1 MTLSEL
7 KFIVAVAKE
16 KNFRRAAD
24 KCFVSQPALSLAI
37 KKLEEELKVS
47 LFERNRTEVKITP
60 IGEKIINQAI
70 IVLDEASKLKDISSK
85 GQEQLN
91 TPLKVG
97 LIYSVA
103 PYLLP
108 LIIPVL
114 RKKTPEMPLD
124 VEENITKNL
133 EVALKNGSIEAAVI
147 ALPFEIPG
155 TECIPLYDEEFNVVV
170 PTNHLWAKK
179 KEIVAKDL
187 STEKVLL
194 LNNEH
199 CFSEQVIEA
208 CPELSKKSEV
218 LQGNSLE
225 TIRNMVASN
234 LGISVLPKTATA
246 INYNNPLVKVIP
258 FKKPVPF
265 RRIAIAYRK
274 STVRMEAIEKFVI
287 ALKDIKSN
295 NIKIFCI

>member
-24 KCFVSQPALSLAI
+24 KCFVSQPALSLAV
-37 KKLEEELKVS
+37 KKLEEELSVKI
-47 LFERNRTEVKITP
+47 FERSRTEVKVTP
-60 IGEKIINQAI
+60 VGQKIINQAI
-70 IVLDEASKLKDISSK
+70 VVLDEANKLKDISSV
-85 GQEQLN
+85 GQEQLKS
-91 TPLKVG
+91 PLKVG

-133 EVALKNGSIEAAVI
+133 ESSLKSGLIEAAVI
-147 ALPFEIPG
+147 ALPFDIPG

-170 PTNHLWAKK
+170 PSNHAWAKK
-179 KEIVAKDL
+179 KEIIAKDL
-187 STEKVLL
+187 SSEKVLL

-199 CFSEQVIEA
+199 CFSKQVVEA

-246 INYNNPLVKVIP
+246 INYNNPLVKIIP
-258 FKKPVPF
+258 FKNPVPY

-274 STVRMEAIEKFVI
+274 STVRMEAIERFVL
-287 ALKDIKSN
+287 ALKDIKSK
-295 NIKIFCI
+295 NIKIF

>member
-24 KCFVSQPALSLAI
+24 KCFVSQPALSLAV
-37 KKLEEELKVS
+37 KKLEEELNVKI
-47 LFERNRTEVKITP
+47 FERSRTEVKVTP
-60 IGEKIINQAI
+60 VGQKIINQAI
-70 IVLDEASKLKDISSK
+70 VVLDEANKLKDISSV
-85 GQEQLN
+85 GQEQLKS
-91 TPLKVG
+91 PLKVG

-133 EVALKNGSIEAAVI
+133 ESSLKSGLIEAAVI
-147 ALPFEIPG
+147 ALPFDIPG

-170 PTNHLWAKK
+170 PSNHAWAKK
-179 KEIVAKDL
+179 KEIIAKDL
-187 STEKVLL
+187 SGEKVLL

-199 CFSEQVIEA
+199 CFSKQVVEA

-246 INYNNPLVKVIP
+246 INYNNPLVKIIP
-258 FKKPVPF
+258 FKNPVPF

-274 STVRMEAIEKFVI
+274 STVRMEAIEKFFL
-287 ALKDIKSN
+287 ALKDIK
-295 NIKIFCI
+295 

>member
-170 PTNHLWAKK
+170 PTNHAWAKK

-199 CFSEQVIEA
+199 CFSEQVVEA

-258 FKKPVPF
+258 FKKPAPF

-274 STVRMEAIEKFVI
+274 STVRMEAIEKFVM

-295 NIKIFCI
+295 NIKIF

>member
-170 PTNHLWAKK
+170 PTNHAWAKK

-199 CFSEQVIEA
+199 CFSEQVVEA

-274 STVRMEAIEKFVI
+274 STVRMEAIEKFVL

-295 NIKIFCI
+295 NIKIF

>member
-7 KFIVAVAKE
+7 KFIIAVAKE

-24 KCFVSQPALSLAI
+24 KCFVSQPALSLAV
-37 KKLEEELKVS
+37 KKLEEELNVKI
-47 LFERNRTEVKITP
+47 FERSRTEVKVTP
-60 IGEKIINQAI
+60 VGQKIINQAI
-70 IVLDEASKLKDISSK
+70 VVLDEANKLKDISSI
-85 GQEQLN
+85 GQEQLKS
-91 TPLKVG
+91 PLKVG

-133 EVALKNGSIEAAVI
+133 ESSLKSGSIEAAVI
-147 ALPFEIPG
+147 ALPFDIPG

-170 PTNHLWAKK
+170 PSNHAWAKK
-179 KEIVAKDL
+179 KEIIAKDL
-187 STEKVLL
+187 SSEKVLL

-199 CFSEQVIEA
+199 CFSKQVVEA

-234 LGISVLPKTATA
+234 LGISVLPKSATA
-246 INYNNPLVKVIP
+246 INYNNPLVKIIP
-258 FKKPVPF
+258 FKNPVPF

-274 STVRMEAIEKFVI
+274 STVRMEAIEKFVL
-287 ALKDIKSN
+287 ALKDIKSK
-295 NIKIFCI
+295 NIKIF

>member
-37 KKLEEELKVS
+37 KKLEEELKIS

-70 IVLDEASKLKDISSK
+70 VVLDEASKLKDISNK

-108 LIIPVL
+108 LIIPIL

-170 PTNHLWAKK
+170 PTNHAWAKK

-199 CFSEQVIEA
+199 CFSEQVVEA

-274 STVRMEAIEKFVI
+274 STVRMEAIEKFVM

-295 NIKIFCI
+295 NIKIF

>member
-47 LFERNRTEVKITP
+47 LFERNRTEVKTTP

-70 IVLDEASKLKDISSK
+70 VVLDEASKLKDISSK

-170 PTNHLWAKK
+170 PTNHAWAKK

-199 CFSEQVIEA
+199 CFSEQVVEA

-274 STVRMEAIEKFVI
+274 STVRMEAIEKFVM

-295 NIKIFCI
+295 NIKIF

>member
-24 KCFVSQPALSLAI
+24 KCFVSQPALSLAV
-37 KKLEEELKVS
+37 KKLEEDLNVTI
-47 LFERNRTEVKITP
+47 FERSRTEVKITP
-60 IGEKIINQAI
+60 IGQKIINQAI
-70 IVLDEASKLKDISSK
+70 VVLDEANKLKDISSV
-85 GQEQLN
+85 GQEQLKS
-91 TPLKVG
+91 PLKVG

-133 EVALKNGSIEAAVI
+133 ESSLKSGLIEAAVI
-147 ALPFEIPG
+147 ALPFDIPG

-170 PTNHLWAKK
+170 PSNHAWAKK
-179 KEIVAKDL
+179 KEIIAKDL
-187 STEKVLL
+187 SSEKVLL

-199 CFSEQVIEA
+199 CFSKQVVEA

-246 INYNNPLVKVIP
+246 INYNNPLVKIIP
-258 FKKPVPF
+258 FKNPVPY

-274 STVRMEAIEKFVI
+274 STVRMEAIEKFVL
-287 ALKDIKSN
+287 ALKDIKSK
-295 NIKIFCI
+295 NIKIF

>member
-60 IGEKIINQAI
+60 IGEKIVNQAI
-70 IVLDEASKLKDISSK
+70 VVLDEANKLKDISSK
-85 GQEQLN
+85 GQEQLK
-91 TPLKVG
+91 TPLKIG

-114 RKKTPEMPLD
+114 RKKTPEMPLE

-133 EVALKNGSIEAAVI
+133 EVALKNGSVEAAVI

-170 PTNHLWAKK
+170 PSNHAWAKK

-187 STEKVLL
+187 STEKILL

-199 CFSEQVIEA
+199 CFSEQVVEA

-246 INYNNPLVKVIP
+246 INYSNPLVTVIP
-258 FKKPVPF
+258 FKKPAPF
-265 RRIAIAYRK
+265 RRVAIAYRK
-274 STVRMEAIEKFVI
+274 STVRFEAIEKFVL

-295 NIKIFCI
+295 NIKIF

>member
-37 KKLEEELKVS
+37 KKLENELNIS
-47 LFERNRTEVKITP
+47 LFERSRTEVKITP
-60 IGEKIINQAI
+60 LGKKIVDQAI
-70 IVLDEASKLKDISSK
+70 VVLDEAEKIKIFSNINQTELK
-85 GQEQLN
+85 
-91 TPLKVG
+91 TPLKIG

-114 RKKTPEMPLD
+114 RKKIPHMPLE

-133 EVALKNGSIEAAVI
+133 EASLKGGLIEAAVI
-147 ALPFEIPG
+147 ALPFDVSGIES
-155 TECIPLYDEEFNVVV
+155 IPLYDEEFNVVV
-170 PTNHLWAKK
+170 PSSHKWAKK
-179 KEIVAKDL
+179 ENIDVKELAK
-187 STEKVLL
+187 EKVLL

-199 CFSEQVIEA
+199 CFSNQVVEA

-218 LQGNSLE
+218 LNGNSLE

-234 LGISVLPKTATA
+234 LGISVLPTTATA
-246 INYNNPLVKVIP
+246 SNYNNPLVKIIP
-258 FKKPVPF
+258 IKKPVPF

-274 STVRMEAIEKFVI
+274 SSVRIEAIEKFVL
-287 ALKDIKSN
+287 ALKEIKTR
-295 NIKIFCI
+295 NIKIF

>member
-24 KCFVSQPALSLAI
+24 KCFVSQPALSLAV
-37 KKLEEELKVS
+37 KKLEEDLNVTI
-47 LFERNRTEVKITP
+47 FERSRTEVKVTP
-60 IGEKIINQAI
+60 VGQKIINQAI
-70 IVLDEASKLKDISSK
+70 VVLDEANKLKDISSV
-85 GQEQLN
+85 GQEQLKS
-91 TPLKVG
+91 PLKVG

-133 EVALKNGSIEAAVI
+133 ESALKSGSIEAAVI
-147 ALPFEIPG
+147 ALPFDIPG

-170 PTNHLWAKK
+170 PSNHAWAKK
-179 KEIVAKDL
+179 KEIIAKDL
-187 STEKVLL
+187 SGEKVLL

-199 CFSEQVIEA
+199 CFSQQVVEA
-208 CPELSKKSEV
+208 CPELSKKSEI

-246 INYNNPLVKVIP
+246 INYNNPLVKIIP
-258 FKKPVPF
+258 FKNPVPF

-274 STVRMEAIEKFVI
+274 STVRMEAIEKFVL
-287 ALKDIKSN
+287 ALKDIKSK
-295 NIKIFCI
+295 NIKIF

>member
-7 KFIVAVAKE
+7 KFIVAVSKE

-24 KCFVSQPALSLAI
+24 KCFISQPALSLAV

-47 LFERNRTEVKITP
+47 LFERSRTEVKVTP
-60 IGEKIINQAI
+60 IGQKIIKQAI
-70 IVLDEASKLKDISSK
+70 IVLDEASKLKDISSN

-114 RKKTPEMPLD
+114 RKNTPEMPLD

-133 EVALKNGSIEAAVI
+133 EIALKNGSIEAAVI

-170 PTNHLWAKK
+170 PTNHEWAKK
-179 KEIVAKDL
+179 KEIIAKDL

-194 LNNEH
+194 LNNAH
-199 CFSEQVIEA
+199 CFSEQVVEA
-208 CPELSKKSEV
+208 CPELSKKSEM

-265 RRIAIAYRK
+265 RRIAIAYRR
-274 STVRMEAIEKFVI
+274 STVRMEAIEKFVL
-287 ALKDIKSN
+287 ALKDIKSK
-295 NIKIFCI
+295 NIKIF

>member
-70 IVLDEASKLKDISSK
+70 VVLDEASKLKDISSK

-155 TECIPLYDEEFNVVV
+155 TECIPLYDEEFNVIV
-170 PTNHLWAKK
+170 PTNHAWAKK
-179 KEIVAKDL
+179 KEMVAKDL

-199 CFSEQVIEA
+199 CFSEQVVEA

-274 STVRMEAIEKFVI
+274 STVRMQAIEKFVM

-295 NIKIFCI
+295 NIKIF

>member
-7 KFIVAVAKE
+7 KFIIAVAKE

-24 KCFVSQPALSLAI
+24 KCFVSQPALSLAV
-37 KKLEEELKVS
+37 KKLEEELNVKI
-47 LFERNRTEVKITP
+47 FERSRTEVKVTP
-60 IGEKIINQAI
+60 VGQKIINQAI
-70 IVLDEASKLKDISSK
+70 IILDEANKLKDISSV
-85 GQEQLN
+85 GQEQLKS
-91 TPLKVG
+91 PLKVG

-133 EVALKNGSIEAAVI
+133 ESALKSGSIEAAVI
-147 ALPFEIPG
+147 ALPFDIPG
-155 TECIPLYDEEFNVVV
+155 TECIPLYDEDFNVVV
-170 PTNHLWAKK
+170 PSNHAWAKK
-179 KEIVAKDL
+179 KEIIAKDL
-187 STEKVLL
+187 SSEKVLL

-199 CFSEQVIEA
+199 CFSKQVVEA

-246 INYNNPLVKVIP
+246 INYNNPLVKIIP
-258 FKKPVPF
+258 FKNPVPF

-274 STVRMEAIEKFVI
+274 STVRMEAIEKFVL
-287 ALKDIKSN
+287 ALKDIKSK
-295 NIKIFCI
+295 NIKIF

>member
-7 KFIVAVAKE
+7 KFIIAVAKE

-24 KCFVSQPALSLAI
+24 KCFVSQPALSLAV
-37 KKLEEELKVS
+37 KKLEEELNVKI
-47 LFERNRTEVKITP
+47 FERSRTEVKVTP
-60 IGEKIINQAI
+60 VGQKIINQAI
-70 IVLDEASKLKDISSK
+70 VVLDEANKLKDISSI
-85 GQEQLN
+85 GQEQLKS
-91 TPLKVG
+91 PLKVG

-133 EVALKNGSIEAAVI
+133 ESSLKSGSIEAAVI
-147 ALPFEIPG
+147 ALPFDIPG

-170 PTNHLWAKK
+170 PSNHAWAKK
-179 KEIVAKDL
+179 KEIIAKDL
-187 STEKVLL
+187 SSEKVLL

-199 CFSEQVIEA
+199 CFSKQVVEA

-246 INYNNPLVKVIP
+246 INYNNPLVKIIP
-258 FKKPVPF
+258 FKNPVPF

-274 STVRMEAIEKFVI
+274 STVRMEAIEKFVL
-287 ALKDIKSN
+287 ALKDIKSK
-295 NIKIFCI
+295 NIKIF

>member
-24 KCFVSQPALSLAI
+24 KCFVSQPALSLAV
-37 KKLEEELKVS
+37 KKLEEELNVKI
-47 LFERNRTEVKITP
+47 FERSRTEVKVTP
-60 IGEKIINQAI
+60 VGQKIINQAI
-70 IVLDEASKLKDISSK
+70 VVLDEANKLKDISSV
-85 GQEQLN
+85 GQEQLKS
-91 TPLKVG
+91 PLKVG

-133 EVALKNGSIEAAVI
+133 ESSLKSGLIEAAVI
-147 ALPFEIPG
+147 ALPFDIPG

-170 PTNHLWAKK
+170 PSNHAWAKK
-179 KEIVAKDL
+179 KEIIAKDL
-187 STEKVLL
+187 SSEKVLL

-199 CFSEQVIEA
+199 CFSKQVVEA

-246 INYNNPLVKVIP
+246 INYNNPLVKIIP
-258 FKKPVPF
+258 FKNPVPY

-274 STVRMEAIEKFVI
+274 STVRMEAIEKFVL
-287 ALKDIKSN
+287 ALKDIKSK
-295 NIKIFCI
+295 NIKIF

>member
-7 KFIVAVAKE
+7 KFIVAVSKE

-24 KCFVSQPALSLAI
+24 KCFVSQPALSLAV
-37 KKLEEELKVS
+37 KKLEGELKVS
-47 LFERNRTEVKITP
+47 LFERSRTEVKVTP
-60 IGEKIINQAI
+60 IGQKIINQAI
-70 IVLDEASKLKDISSK
+70 IILDEASKLKDISSN

-114 RKKTPEMPLD
+114 RKNTPEMPLD

-133 EVALKNGSIEAAVI
+133 EIALKNGSIEAAVI

-170 PTNHLWAKK
+170 PTNHEWAKK
-179 KEIVAKDL
+179 KEIIAKDL

-199 CFSEQVIEA
+199 CFSEQVVEA

-265 RRIAIAYRK
+265 RRIAIAYRR
-274 STVRMEAIEKFVI
+274 STVRMEAIEKFVL
-287 ALKDIKSN
+287 ALKDIKSK
-295 NIKIFCI
+295 NIKIF

>member
-7 KFIVAVAKE
+7 KFIIAVAKE

-24 KCFVSQPALSLAI
+24 KCFVSQPALSLAV
-37 KKLEEELKVS
+37 KKLEEDLNVTI
-47 LFERNRTEVKITP
+47 FERSRTEVKVTP
-60 IGEKIINQAI
+60 IGQKIINQAI
-70 IVLDEASKLKDISSK
+70 IVLDEANKLKDISSV
-85 GQEQLN
+85 GQEQLKS
-91 TPLKVG
+91 PLKIG

-133 EVALKNGSIEAAVI
+133 EIALKNGSIEAAVI
-147 ALPFEIPG
+147 ALPFDIAG
-155 TECIPLYDEEFNVVV
+155 TEYIPLYDEEFNVVV
-170 PTNHLWAKK
+170 PSNHDWVKK
-179 KEIVAKDL
+179 KEIIAKDL
-187 STEKVLL
+187 SSEKVLL

-199 CFSEQVIEA
+199 CFSKQVVEA
-208 CPELSKKSEV
+208 CPDLSKKSEV

-246 INYNNPLVKVIP
+246 VNYNNPLVKIIP
-258 FKKPVPF
+258 FKNPVPF

-274 STVRMEAIEKFVI
+274 STVRMEAIEKFVL

-295 NIKIFCI
+295 NIKIF

>member
-7 KFIVAVAKE
+7 KFIIAVAKE

-24 KCFVSQPALSLAI
+24 KCFVSQPALSLAV
-37 KKLEEELKVS
+37 KKLEEELNVKI
-47 LFERNRTEVKITP
+47 FERSRTEVKVTP
-60 IGEKIINQAI
+60 VGQKIINQAI
-70 IVLDEASKLKDISSK
+70 VVLDEANKLKDISSV
-85 GQEQLN
+85 GQEQLKS
-91 TPLKVG
+91 PLKVG

-133 EVALKNGSIEAAVI
+133 ESSLKSGSIEAAVI
-147 ALPFEIPG
+147 ALPFDIPG

-170 PTNHLWAKK
+170 PSNHAWAKK
-179 KEIVAKDL
+179 KEIIAKDL
-187 STEKVLL
+187 SSEKVLL

-199 CFSEQVIEA
+199 CFSKQVVEA

-246 INYNNPLVKVIP
+246 INYKNPLVKIIP
-258 FKKPVPF
+258 FKNPVPY

-274 STVRMEAIEKFVI
+274 STVRMEAIEKFVL

-295 NIKIFCI
+295 NIKIF

>member
-16 KNFRRAAD
+16 KNFRRAAE

-108 LIIPVL
+108 LIIPEL

-155 TECIPLYDEEFNVVV
+155 TECIPLYDEEFNVVI
-170 PTNHLWAKK
+170 PTNHAWAKK

-199 CFSEQVIEA
+199 CFSEQVVEA

-274 STVRMEAIEKFVI
+274 STVRMEAIEKFVL
-287 ALKDIKSN
+287 ALKDIKSK
-295 NIKIFCI
+295 NIKIF

>member
-1 MTLSEL
+1 M
-7 KFIVAVAKE
+7 
-16 KNFRRAAD
+16 
-24 KCFVSQPALSLAI
+24 
-37 KKLEEELKVS
+37 
-47 LFERNRTEVKITP
+47 
-60 IGEKIINQAI
+60 
-70 IVLDEASKLKDISSK
+70 KDISNS
-85 GQEQLN
+85 GQEQLKS
-91 TPLKVG
+91 PLKIG

-108 LIIPVL
+108 LIIPIL
-114 RKKTPEMPLD
+114 RTKTPDMPLD

-133 EVALKNGSIEAAVI
+133 EQSLKSGVIEAAII
-147 ALPFEIPG
+147 ALPFDIPG
-155 TECIPLYDEEFNVVV
+155 VECIPLYDEEFNVVV
-170 PTNHLWAKK
+170 PSNHSWAKK
-179 KEIVAKDL
+179 KEISANDL
-187 STEKVLL
+187 SNQKVLL

-199 CFSEQVIEA
+199 CFSKQVMDA

-258 FKKPVPF
+258 FQKPIPF

-274 STVRMEAIEKFVI
+274 STVRMEAIESFVL
-287 ALKDIKSN
+287 ALKEIKTS
-295 NIKIFCI
+295 NIKVF

>member
-108 LIIPVL
+108 LIIPEL

-155 TECIPLYDEEFNVVV
+155 TECIPLYDEEFNVVI
-170 PTNHLWAKK
+170 PTNHAWAKK

-199 CFSEQVIEA
+199 CFSEQVVEA

-274 STVRMEAIEKFVI
+274 STVRMEAIEKFVL
-287 ALKDIKSN
+287 ALKDIKSK
-295 NIKIFCI
+295 NIKIF

>member
-24 KCFVSQPALSLAI
+24 KCFVSQPALSLAV
-37 KKLEEELKVS
+37 KKLEEELNVKI
-47 LFERNRTEVKITP
+47 FERSRTEVKVTP
-60 IGEKIINQAI
+60 VGQKIINQAI
-70 IVLDEASKLKDISSK
+70 VVLDEANKLKDISSI
-85 GQEQLN
+85 GQEQLKS
-91 TPLKVG
+91 PLKVG

-133 EVALKNGSIEAAVI
+133 ESSLKSGSIEAAVI
-147 ALPFEIPG
+147 ALPFDIPG

-170 PTNHLWAKK
+170 PSNHAWAKK
-179 KEIVAKDL
+179 KEIIAKDL
-187 STEKVLL
+187 SSEKVLL

-199 CFSEQVIEA
+199 CFSKQVVEA

-246 INYNNPLVKVIP
+246 INYNNPLVKIIP
-258 FKKPVPF
+258 FKNPVPF

-274 STVRMEAIEKFVI
+274 STVRMEAIEKFVL
-287 ALKDIKSN
+287 ALKDIKSK
-295 NIKIFCI
+295 NIKIF

>member
-7 KFIVAVAKE
+7 KFIIAVATE

-24 KCFVSQPALSLAI
+24 KCFVSQPALSLAV
-37 KKLEEELKVS
+37 KKLEEELNVKI
-47 LFERNRTEVKITP
+47 FERSRTEVKITP
-60 IGEKIINQAI
+60 VGQKIINQAI
-70 IVLDEASKLKDISSK
+70 VVLDEANKLKDISSV
-85 GQEQLN
+85 GQEQLKS
-91 TPLKVG
+91 PLKVG

-133 EVALKNGSIEAAVI
+133 ESALKSGLIEAAVI
-147 ALPFEIPG
+147 ALPFDIPG

-170 PTNHLWAKK
+170 PSNHAWAKK
-179 KEIVAKDL
+179 KEIIAKDL
-187 STEKVLL
+187 SSEKVLL

-199 CFSEQVIEA
+199 CFSKQVVEA
-208 CPELSKKSEV
+208 CPDLSKKSEV

-246 INYNNPLVKVIP
+246 INYNNPLVKIIP
-258 FKKPVPF
+258 FKNPVPY

-274 STVRMEAIEKFVI
+274 STVRMEAIEKFVL
-287 ALKDIKSN
+287 ALKDIKSK
-295 NIKIFCI
+295 NIKIF

>member
-170 PTNHLWAKK
+170 PTNHPWAKK

-199 CFSEQVIEA
+199 CFSEQVVEA

-274 STVRMEAIEKFVI
+274 STVRMEAIEKFVL

-295 NIKIFCI
+295 NIKIF

>member
-37 KKLEEELKVS
+37 KKLEDELNVS
-47 LFERNRTEVKITP
+47 LFERSRTEVKITP
-60 IGEKIINQAI
+60 LGQKVVDQAI
-70 IVLDEASKLKDISSK
+70 VVLDEAAKIKDISNS
-85 GQEQLN
+85 GQEQLKS
-91 TPLKVG
+91 PLKIG

-108 LIIPVL
+108 LIIPIL
-114 RKKTPEMPLD
+114 RTKTPDMPLD

-133 EVALKNGSIEAAVI
+133 EQSLKSGVIEAAII
-147 ALPFEIPG
+147 ALPFNIPG
-155 TECIPLYDEEFNVVV
+155 VECIPLYDEEFNVVV
-170 PTNHLWAKK
+170 PSNHPWSKK
-179 KEIVAKDL
+179 KEISANDL
-187 STEKVLL
+187 SNQKVLL

-199 CFSEQVIEA
+199 CFSKQVMDA

-234 LGISVLPKTATA
+234 LGISVLHKTATA

-258 FKKPVPF
+258 FQKPIPF

-274 STVRMEAIEKFVI
+274 STVRMEAIESFVI
-287 ALKDIKSN
+287 ALKEIKTN
-295 NIKIFCI
+295 NIKVF

>member
-7 KFIVAVAKE
+7 KFIIAVAKE

-24 KCFVSQPALSLAI
+24 KCFVSQPALSLAV
-37 KKLEEELKVS
+37 KKLEEELNVKI
-47 LFERNRTEVKITP
+47 FERSRTEVKVTP
-60 IGEKIINQAI
+60 VGQKIINQAI
-70 IVLDEASKLKDISSK
+70 VVLDEANKLKDISSV
-85 GQEQLN
+85 GQEQLKS
-91 TPLKVG
+91 PLKVG

-133 EVALKNGSIEAAVI
+133 ESSLKSGSIEAAVI
-147 ALPFEIPG
+147 ALPFDIPG

-170 PTNHLWAKK
+170 PSNHAWAKK
-179 KEIVAKDL
+179 KEIIAKDL
-187 STEKVLL
+187 SSEKVLL

-199 CFSEQVIEA
+199 CFSKQVVEA

-246 INYNNPLVKVIP
+246 INYNNPLVKIIP
-258 FKKPVPF
+258 FKNPVPF

-274 STVRMEAIEKFVI
+274 STVRMEAIEKFVL
-287 ALKDIKSN
+287 ALKDIKSK
-295 NIKIFCI
+295 NIKIF

>member
-37 KKLEEELKVS
+37 KKLEEELKIS

-70 IVLDEASKLKDISSK
+70 IVLDEASKLKDISNK
-85 GQEQLN
+85 GKEQLN

-170 PTNHLWAKK
+170 PTNHAWAKK

-199 CFSEQVIEA
+199 CFSEQVVEA
-208 CPELSKKSEV
+208 CPEVSKKSEV

-295 NIKIFCI
+295 NIKIF